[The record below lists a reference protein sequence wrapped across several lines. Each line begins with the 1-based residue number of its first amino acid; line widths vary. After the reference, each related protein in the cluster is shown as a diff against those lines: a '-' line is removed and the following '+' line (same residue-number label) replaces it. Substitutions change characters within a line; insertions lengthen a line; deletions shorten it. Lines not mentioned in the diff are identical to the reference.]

1 MLQYLFKSG
10 ASCSNYVLEGYI
22 GNRWEF
28 PDMRITCNPRKVMQY
43 LATNRDKL
51 VMFYYQTI

>member
-43 LATNRDKL
+43 LLSYEQR
-51 VMFYYQTI
+51 